1 MKLRKRIRMCSIS
14 CLQILEDGRLTDSRG
29 RTVDFKNTIIIMT
42 SNVGAHDI
50 ANQKKIGFEANQK
63 DRHSYEDMRENIM
76 AELKRSFRPEF
87 LNRIDDIIVFH
98 KLNEEDTLA
107 IAKLMLG
114 IIAKRLDERDIHLS
128 YTEDAAKLLA
138 KQGFDEEYGARPLR
152 RLMQQTVEDRLSEE
166 ILEGNISFGDQVEM
180 YTADNEVKF
189 RKKGE
194 APAEEAAAEK
204 KE

>member
-1 MKLRKRIRMCSIS
+1 
-14 CLQILEDGRLTDSRG
+14 
-29 RTVDFKNTIIIMT
+29 
-42 SNVGAHDI
+42 
-50 ANQKKIGFEANQK
+50 
-63 DRHSYEDMRENIM
+63 
-76 AELKRSFRPEF
+76 
-87 LNRIDDIIVFH
+87 
-98 KLNEEDTLA
+98 
-107 IAKLMLG
+107 MLG
-114 IIAKRLDERDIHLS
+114 TIAKRLDERDIHLS

-166 ILEGNISFGDQVEM
+166 ILEGNIIFGDQVEM